1 MIEKQSDADRQ
12 RMAVRRSIASG
23 NIVMLVVRRQKW
35 NRNYTYNC
43 NVSMVLMRREV
54 QITNY
59 RALST
64 K

>member
-12 RMAVRRSIASG
+12 RIVVRRSIASG

-35 NRNYTYNC
+35 NRNYNYNC
-43 NVSMVLMRREV
+43 NVSMVLMRHEV

-59 RALST
+59 
-64 K
+64 

>member
-1 MIEKQSDADRQ
+1 MIEKQSDTDRQ

-43 NVSMVLMRREV
+43 NVAMVKEV

>member
-1 MIEKQSDADRQ
+1 MIEKQNEADRQ
-12 RMAVRRSIASG
+12 RIVVRRSIASG
-23 NIVMLVVRRQKW
+23 NIVMLVVRREKW

-43 NVSMVLMRREV
+43 NVSMVNEV

-64 K
+64 N

>member
-1 MIEKQSDADRQ
+1 MIEKQSDTDRQ
-12 RMAVRRSIASG
+12 RMAVRRSIARG

-59 RALST
+59 
-64 K
+64 

>member
-1 MIEKQSDADRQ
+1 MIEKQSDTDRQ

-23 NIVMLVVRRQKW
+23 NIMMLVVRRQKW

-59 RALST
+59 
-64 K
+64 

>member
-1 MIEKQSDADRQ
+1 MIRMIEKQNDADRQ
-12 RMAVRRSIASG
+12 RMAVRRSIARG

-43 NVSMVLMRREV
+43 NVSMVKEV

-59 RALST
+59 
-64 K
+64 

>member
-23 NIVMLVVRRQKW
+23 NIMMLVVRRQKW

-43 NVSMVLMRREV
+43 YVSTVNEV

>member
-1 MIEKQSDADRQ
+1 MIEKQNDADRQ

-43 NVSMVLMRREV
+43 NVSMVNKV

-59 RALST
+59 
-64 K
+64 

>member
-12 RMAVRRSIASG
+12 RIVVRRSIASG
-23 NIVMLVVRRQKW
+23 NIVMLVVRREKW

-43 NVSMVLMRREV
+43 NVSVVNEV

-59 RALST
+59 
-64 K
+64 